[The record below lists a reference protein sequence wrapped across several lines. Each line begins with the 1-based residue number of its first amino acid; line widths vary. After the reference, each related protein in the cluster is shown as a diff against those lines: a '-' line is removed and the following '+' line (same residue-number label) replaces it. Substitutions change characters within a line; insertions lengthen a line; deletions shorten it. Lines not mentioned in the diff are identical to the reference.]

1 MQTGETPIPG
11 KDGFRRRGV
20 EVTRL
25 EAFVDAAFAFAVTLL
40 VISVDSIP
48 DSLDALALALKGVP
62 AFAASFVMIAMFW
75 NAHANWS
82 RRFGLDDGAS
92 KVLSLALVFLV
103 LVYVYPLRIQF
114 GVLFGWISGGRLPFP
129 VRIDGVA
136 DLGFMF
142 LVYGV
147 AFATMSLCLFG
158 LYVHAWRCRGA
169 IGLDGAEAA
178 ATAGEA
184 AAYACFVIV
193 GLLSIALSVWIRDT
207 QSPAVASLPG
217 MAYFLLGFTGMV
229 AAHVQRRVQARSAT
243 A

>member
-1 MQTGETPIPG
+1 MQAGDG
-11 KDGFRRRGV
+11 RVSDKDGFRRRGG

-48 DSLDALALALKGVP
+48 DSMEALALALKGVP

-75 NAHANWS
+75 SAHANWS
-82 RRFGLDDGAS
+82 RRFGLDDGTS

-114 GVLFGWISGGRLPFP
+114 GVLFGWISGGWLPLP
-129 VRIDGVA
+129 LKIGSVA

-142 LVYGV
+142 MVYGA
-147 AFATMSLCLFG
+147 AFATMSLCLLG
-158 LYVHAWRCRGA
+158 LYVHAWRCRDA

-178 ATAGEA
+178 ATAGEIG
-184 AAYACFVIV
+184 AYAYFVAV
-193 GLLSIALSVWIRDT
+193 GLLSVALSMAIRGSH
-207 QSPAVASLPG
+207 SPWVISLPG
-217 MAYFLLGFTGMV
+217 MSYFLLSFTGLV
-229 AAHVQRRVQARSAT
+229 GAAVKRRLAARSWGA
-243 A
+243 

>member
-1 MQTGETPIPG
+1 MQAGDTRVLD
-11 KDGFRRRGV
+11 KDGFRRRGG

-48 DSLDALALALKGVP
+48 DSIAALALALKGVP

-82 RRFGLDDGAS
+82 RRFGLDDGIS

-114 GVLFGWISGGRLPFP
+114 GVLFGWISGGWLPLP
-129 VRIDGVA
+129 IEIDSVA

-142 LVYGV
+142 LVYGA
-147 AFATMSLCLFG
+147 AFATMSLCLLG
-158 LYVHAWRCRGA
+158 LYVHAWRCRKA
-169 IGLDGAEAA
+169 IGLDDAETA
-178 ATAGEA
+178 ATAGEIG
-184 AAYACFVIV
+184 AYACFVVVGIV
-193 GLLSIALSVWIRDT
+193 SIVLSMSIRD
-207 QSPAVASLPG
+207 SRSAWVISLPG
-217 MAYFLLGFTGMV
+217 MAYFLLSFTGLV
-229 AAHVQRRVQARSAT
+229 GACVKRRLLARNISA
-243 A
+243 